1 MKESNQLMSN
11 IKKSLILIAV
21 LGILTLIVYD
31 WYALWEEQRLM
42 TREYTEE

>member
-1 MKESNQLMSN
+1 MKESNQIMSN

-42 TREYTEE
+42 TREYKEE

>member
-21 LGILTLIVYD
+21 LGMLTLIVYD

-42 TREYTEE
+42 SREYTEE